1 MYICLGLHHFHM
13 LLNFLILFFF
23 SFLAGLAAFILPP
36 IADKKYK
43 LLLVFGGAYLFAITI
58 THILPE
64 LFNNGVNPTEIGL
77 YVLIGFIF
85 QEVLEHFSSGVE
97 HGHMHVH
104 DDAHHHSPT
113 SSIMLLVALSL
124 HSFLEGSLLAH
135 PGTIHADHDSSGLL
149 LGIVLHKVP
158 ASFALVSILMCYLKN
173 KRNALILLFIFAMA
187 SPFGMWVGDYFIQD
201 QAFSDH
207 TFAILFAI
215 VSGNFLHISTTIVF
229 ESEANHKINAQ
240 KLGVTILGAATAV
253 MIEFLL

>member
-1 MYICLGLHHFHM
+1 M
-13 LLNFLILFFF
+13 
-23 SFLAGLAAFILPP
+23 AGIAAFLLPP
-36 IADKKYK
+36 IAHRQYK
-43 LLLVFGGAYLFAITI
+43 LVLVFAGAYLFAITI

-64 LFNNGVNPTEIGL
+64 LFNSMVDPTQVGL

-104 DDAHHHSPT
+104 DDGHTHTQGASF
-113 SSIMLLVALSL
+113 MLLLALSL

-135 PGTIHADHDSSGLL
+135 PGAIHADHDSSGLL
-149 LGIVLHKVP
+149 LGIVFHKIP
-158 ASFALVSILMCYLKN
+158 ASFALMSILLCNSKN
-173 KRNALILLFIFAMA
+173 KKRAITFLVIFAMA
-187 SPFGMWVGDYFIQD
+187 SPAGMWMGDYFIQG
-201 QAFSDH
+201 QAFSER
-207 TFAILFAI
+207 TFSILFAI

-240 KLGVTILGAATAV
+240 KLGATILGAGIAV